1 MIKDYLSVDS
11 CSLGEGPLW
20 HPKLDSLFWFDI
32 NAHKMFNWK
41 DGELKVW
48 KFSEPVSA
56 AGWVDDESL
65 VVATASSL
73 IRFSLTSDIR
83 TPIVD
88 LEADMPHTRSN
99 DGRADPWGG
108 FWIGTMGLNAEKEAG
123 SIYRF
128 YKGQL
133 KKIHQ
138 HLTIPNSICFSPDK
152 RFVYFADT
160 RQEKIW
166 RQDLDLDSGWPI
178 NEPTVFIDFKAQGL
192 HPDGSV
198 CDSEG
203 FLWNAQY
210 GASRLARYSPDGWL
224 DRVENFPASQ
234 VTCPAF
240 GGESYSTIFVTSAS
254 QGLNDG
260 DLKVEPLAGKVF
272 HFESDAVGL
281 AEYQVVL

>member
-1 MIKDYLSVDS
+1 MIEDYLPVDS
-11 CSLGEGPLW
+11 CDLGEGPLW
-20 HPKLDSLFWFDI
+20 HPKLESLFWFDI
-32 NAHKMFNWK
+32 NAFKMFNWK
-41 DGELKVW
+41 DDKLKVW
-48 KFSEPVSA
+48 SFSEPVSA
-56 AGWVDDESL
+56 AGWVDEENL
-65 VVATASSL
+65 IVATASSL
-73 IRFSLTSDIR
+73 IRLSLASDNR
-83 TPIVD
+83 TVLVD

-108 FWIGTMGLNAEKEAG
+108 FWIGTMGLSAEKEAG

-133 KKIHQ
+133 KKLHQ
-138 HLTIPNSICFSPDK
+138 NLTIPNSICFSPDK
-152 RFVYFADT
+152 KFVYFADT

-166 RQDLDLDSGWPI
+166 RQNLDLDSGWPI
-178 NEPTVFIDFKAQGL
+178 NEPTVFIDFRAQGL

-210 GASRLARYSPDGWL
+210 GASRLARYSPEGCL

-240 GGESYSTIFVTSAS
+240 GGESYNTIFVTSAC
-254 QGLNDG
+254 QGLNDE

-281 AEYQVVL
+281 AEHKVEL